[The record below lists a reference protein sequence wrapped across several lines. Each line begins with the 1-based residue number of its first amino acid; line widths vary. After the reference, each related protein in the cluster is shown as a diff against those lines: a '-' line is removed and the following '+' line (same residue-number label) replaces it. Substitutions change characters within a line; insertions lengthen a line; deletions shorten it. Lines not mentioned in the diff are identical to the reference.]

1 MSEPAIRVTGLSK
14 RYRLWTGE
22 RPTTLSDRVLR
33 VYDRAR
39 HRQHVEHHPPR
50 REIWALRDVNFDVQP
65 GEVLGV
71 IGPNGAGK
79 STLLSILARIT
90 EPTEGMVEI
99 NGRVNALL
107 EVGTGFHAELSGRD
121 NVFLNGAI
129 LGMSRAETAEKFDQI
144 VEFAGVSDFI
154 DVPVKRY
161 SSGMYVRLAFAVAV
175 HLDPEVLLLDE
186 VLAVGDRAFQEKCL
200 ARILELTQ
208 AGRAVLFVS
217 HDPTSVI
224 RLCDRAIVINE
235 GRIVFDGEPQ
245 AAVQRYLTSRTL
257 DGGGTSTPAERPGTG
272 EVRVARVFVEG
283 DPGPITPHSALSIH
297 VELHSSQPFDSR
309 HASLDVRI
317 YGDDGVAYVAM
328 PTVLEGIIDGT
339 VTLRCDIED
348 FPLRSGSYVV
358 STYITASGDLIDHV
372 ARAADFSVVPTEL
385 IAENHAEGGTFVAP
399 VVVRHTWSMREGV
412 IADVAAKELR

>member
-1 MSEPAIRVTGLSK
+1 MSEPAIRVRGLGK
-14 RYRLWTGE
+14 RYQLWTGE

-33 VYDRAR
+33 VTDALR
-39 HRQHVEHHPPR
+39 HRTHEEHHPAR
-50 REIWALRDVNFDVQP
+50 REIWALRGVDFDVQP

-90 EPTEGMVEI
+90 EPTEGLAEI

-107 EVGTGFHAELSGRD
+107 EVGTGFHPELSGRD

-129 LGMSRAETAEKFDQI
+129 LGMSRAETAQKFDQI
-144 VEFAGVSDFI
+144 VEFAGVADFI

-200 ARILELTQ
+200 ARIQEMTE

-217 HDPTSVI
+217 HDPTSVM
-224 RLCDRAIVINE
+224 RLCSRAIVINE
-235 GRIVFDGEPQ
+235 GRIVFEGDPQ
-245 AAVQRYLTSRTL
+245 GAVQRYLTSRTL
-257 DGGGTSTPAERPGTG
+257 DGGGASTPAERPGTG
-272 EVRVARVFVEG
+272 EVRVAKVVVEG
-283 DPGPITPHSALSIH
+283 DGGPITPHSAFSIR
-297 VELHSSQPFDSR
+297 VELDAPRPFDAR
-309 HASLDVRI
+309 HASLDLRI
-317 YGDDGVAYVAM
+317 YGDDGVAYVAL
-328 PTVLEGIIDGT
+328 PTVLEGVMQGT
-339 VTLRCDIED
+339 VVLHCAVED

-358 STYITASGDLIDHV
+358 TTYIVASGELVDHV
-372 ARAADFSVVPTEL
+372 ARAADFSVVPTDL
-385 IAENHAEGGTFVAP
+385 APSDHAEGGTFVAP
-399 VVVRHTWSMREGV
+399 VVVRHTWSVRDSVTTGV
-412 IADVAAKELR
+412 GAKEPV